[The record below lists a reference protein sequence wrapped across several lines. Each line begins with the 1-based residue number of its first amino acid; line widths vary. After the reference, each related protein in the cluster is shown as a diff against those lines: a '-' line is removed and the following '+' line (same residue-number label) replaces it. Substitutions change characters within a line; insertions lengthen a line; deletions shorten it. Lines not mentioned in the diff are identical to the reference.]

1 MKRGMKVVVEQVR
14 LLFWDTVC

>member
-1 MKRGMKVVVEQVR
+1 MKVVVEQVR